1 MTTAAVEAA
10 YRHCRDVTRASATSF
25 AHGMRLLPAPR
36 RAAMHA
42 IFAFA
47 RRVDDVADGPLS
59 RREQER
65 ELGRLRAQVAAL
77 ERPPEGD
84 PVLVALADVD
94 RRFGLP
100 RDALAELVEGAAM
113 DVAGAEYET
122 FADLLVYCRRVGGTI
137 GRLSLAVFGA
147 VEDGPHAMGLADDL
161 GVAFQ
166 LTNILRDVRE
176 DLARGRLYLP
186 REDLAAHGCRVEG
199 GRLGGDVA
207 RLVRFEAERAGQWY
221 ERGLALLP
229 LLDRPSAACV
239 GAMAGIYRRL
249 LRRIERDPEAVLAG
263 RLTLPGWEKGW
274 VAARSLVGAGA

>member
-1 MTTAAVEAA
+1 MTAAVEAA
-10 YRHCRDVTRASATSF
+10 YRHCREVTRASATSF

-42 IFAFA
+42 IYAFA

-59 RREQER
+59 RDEQER
-65 ELGRLRAQVAAL
+65 QLARLRAQVAAL
-77 ERPPEGD
+77 ERPPEDD

-122 FADLLVYCRRVGGTI
+122 FADLVVYCRRVGGTI
-137 GRLSLAVFGA
+137 GRLSLAVLGT
-147 VEDGPHAMGLADDL
+147 VEDGPGAMGLADDL

-199 GRLGGDVA
+199 GRLRGDVA
-207 RLVRFEAERAGQWY
+207 GLVRFEADRTERWY
-221 ERGLALLP
+221 ERGLALVP
-229 LLDRPSAACV
+229 LLDRPGAACV

-249 LRRIERDPEAVLAG
+249 LRRIEREPEAVLVG